1 MGFVEM
7 IPGRLY
13 IGGRISSD
21 DWGFVQRNISVIV
34 NLRTKPDRPP
44 FDFSRRIMI
53 WVPITIW
60 VTPSLEL
67 VDNLIKQLNQL
78 FDQGYRILIHDTLGI
93 QRLGFI
99 ITAFYMQKYGLNREE
114 ALYLVKQK
122 KPDIKP
128 TENYLQLLTQYEK
141 YLNL

>member
-34 NLRTKPDRPP
+34 NLHTKPDRPP

-53 WVPITIW
+53 WVPITIR

-99 ITAFYMQKYGLNREE
+99 MTAFYMQKYRLNREE

>member
-1 MGFVEM
+1 MNC
-7 IPGRLY
+7 L
-13 IGGRISSD
+13 
-21 DWGFVQRNISVIV
+21 
-34 NLRTKPDRPP
+34 K
-44 FDFSRRIMI
+44 
-53 WVPITIW
+53 
-60 VTPSLEL
+60 
-67 VDNLIKQLNQL
+67 
-78 FDQGYRILIHDTLGI
+78 GYRILIHDTLGK

-99 ITAFYMQKYGLNREE
+99 ITAFYMQKYRLNREE

>member
-1 MGFVEM
+1 MDFVEM

-21 DWGFVQRNISVIV
+21 DWGFVQRNISAIV

-60 VTPSLEL
+60 VAPSLEW
-67 VDNLIKQLNQL
+67 VDNLMKQLNQL
-78 FDQGYRILIHDTLGI
+78 FDQGHQILIHDTLGI
-93 QRLGFI
+93 QRLGFV
-99 ITAFYMQKYGLNREE
+99 ITAFYMQKYRLNREE
-114 ALYLVKQK
+114 ALYIVKQK

-128 TENYLQLLTQYEK
+128 TENYMEMLTQYEK

>member
-1 MGFVEM
+1 MEDEFLPM
-7 IPGRLY
+7 IGVLFRE
-13 IGGRISSD
+13 
-21 DWGFVQRNISVIV
+21 ISVIV
-34 NLRTKPDRPP
+34 NLRKKPDRPP
-44 FDFSRRIMI
+44 FDFLRRIMI

-93 QRLGFI
+93 HRLGFI
-99 ITAFYMQKYGLNREE
+99 ITAFYMQKYRLNREE

>member
-13 IGGRISSD
+13 IGGRISTD

-67 VDNLIKQLNQL
+67 VDNLIEQLNQL
-78 FDQGYRILIHDTLGI
+78 FEGLSNINSRYFRKTTIGFYHYSILYAKI
-93 QRLGFI
+93 
-99 ITAFYMQKYGLNREE
+99 
-114 ALYLVKQK
+114 
-122 KPDIKP
+122 
-128 TENYLQLLTQYEK
+128 
-141 YLNL
+141 